1 MSAPLTVLVNA
12 GPWLPV
18 PPNGYGGIETVVA
31 TLVPELR
38 AAGVRVVL
46 ATVGPTTLPADGY
59 VRTMDEPQFARIAA
73 PYNQSS
79 GIAHAHMHVVVEYL
93 RRDRTIDLVH
103 DHLEVVGPAVLA
115 AMGDDAPPVL
125 QTLHWDLRK
134 HPGFYG
140 SFEGHGRVAFA
151 AVSQS
156 QLDRAPQRLRAQTL
170 DVVPLAVPHAP
181 ALGLPRGRHALMLAR
196 ITRDKGQDVAARVC
210 RVAGVPLVL
219 AGPVAGIDEPGELRA
234 RLAAGDAALAQHADV
249 RFFVDEVA
257 PLLDGDR
264 VRWVGGVAGAAKER
278 LLQPALALLAPN
290 RWPEPG
296 ATGVVEALTRGVPVV
311 ATPLGVLPSLVRHG
325 ETGFLAETEQDLAR
339 CLPMTAQLDPDAC
352 RASVSGWTP
361 AAMAER
367 YIALYR
373 RLLDSAPTRRT
384 VAAAAR

>member
-59 VRTMDEPQFARIAA
+59 VRTMNEPQFARIAA

-79 GIAHAHMHVVVEYL
+79 GIAHAHMHAVVEYL
-93 RRDRTIDLVH
+93 RRVRTVDLVH

-151 AVSQS
+151 AVSRS

-181 ALGLPRGRHALMLAR
+181 ELGLPRGRHALMLAR

-210 RVAGVPLVL
+210 RAAGVPLVL
-219 AGPVAGIDEPGELRA
+219 AGPVAGIDDPGELRA

-249 RFFVDEVA
+249 RFFLDEVA
-257 PLLDGDR
+257 PLLDGER
-264 VRWVGGVAGAAKER
+264 VRWVGGVAGEAKER
-278 LLQPALALLAPN
+278 LLQPAVALLAPN

-296 ATGVVEALTRGVPVV
+296 ATGVVEALARGVPVV

-325 ETGFLAETEQDLAR
+325 ETGFLADTEQDLAR
-339 CLPMTAQLDPDAC
+339 YLPMTADLDADAC

-361 AAMAER
+361 ALMAER
-367 YIALYR
+367 YITLYR
-373 RLLDSAPTRRT
+373 RLLNTAPTQRN
-384 VAAAAR
+384 VAAAAG